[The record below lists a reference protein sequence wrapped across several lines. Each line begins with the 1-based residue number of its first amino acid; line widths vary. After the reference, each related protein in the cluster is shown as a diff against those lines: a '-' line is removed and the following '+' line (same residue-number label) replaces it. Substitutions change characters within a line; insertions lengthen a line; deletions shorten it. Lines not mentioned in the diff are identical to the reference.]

1 MTNEAPLATSH
12 SPQSTIQQPVIRGVR
27 FFLAHTPGLVR
38 YGSKPSRDIDR
49 DPAVTDTIQ
58 SHLRGYPD
66 AVAYSPNQAFLG
78 AIQPDA
84 LSDLPTPW
92 FRHNNGGERWAPHGE
107 IMPEEEFYGWLKI
120 ADAFDLVSLEAG
132 FVESVR
138 PALAVHPLCTPAD
151 LEQLGAGV
159 SQAELDARLA
169 GDIPALPLFLRDG
182 TRVGCFHAAHEMD
195 ATLAADVLLENLTC
209 KVTAVLATRT
219 LLAGSSI
226 DPMDIPYVLNSGEE
240 AVGDRYQRGGGNLAK
255 AVAEMCGCQAAT
267 GVDIKGFCCG
277 PLHALAVAG
286 GLVAARVFPH
296 VLVVGGCALSKLG
309 MKYRGHVQHDQPI
322 LEDVLAAVAILVS
335 DDDGVSPKLR
345 LDSLGRHTVAAGPS
359 QKAIFEQLVSQPL
372 QRLGLGFGDVD
383 KYATELHNP
392 EVTEPAGSGN
402 VPLLNYR
409 VIAGLAAMGKQITPA
424 QVPDFVAAHGMPG
437 FSPTQGHIAS
447 AVPFLGHAVDGLR
460 GGDLQRVLLLAKGS
474 LFLGRMT
481 QMADGVSLLLER
493 NG

>member
-1 MTNEAPLATSH
+1 MQQMTA
-12 SPQSTIQQPVIRGVR
+12 QPVIRGVR

-38 YGSKPSRDIDR
+38 YGSKPSRDIAR
-49 DPAVTDTIQ
+49 DPAVAGVLQ
-58 SHLRGYPD
+58 AHLRGYAD
-66 AVAYSPNQAFLG
+66 AVAYPPNRAFLG
-78 AIQPDA
+78 AIHPDA
-84 LSDLPTPW
+84 LGGLPAPW
-92 FRHNNGGERWAPHGE
+92 FRHTASGERWGPHGE

-132 FVESVR
+132 FVASVR
-138 PALAVHPLCTPAD
+138 PALAAHPLCMPGD
-151 LEQLGAGV
+151 LEQLGTGIA
-159 SQAELDARLA
+159 QAELDARLA
-169 GDIPALPLFLRDG
+169 GDMPALPLFRRDG
-182 TRVGCFHAAHEMD
+182 SCIGCFHAAHEVD
-195 ATLAADVLLENLTC
+195 DSLAADVLLENLTC
-209 KVTAVLATRT
+209 KVTAVLAMRT
-219 LLAGSSI
+219 LLAHSAI
-226 DPMDIPYVLNSGEE
+226 DPLDVPYVLNSGEE

-255 AVAEMCGCQAAT
+255 AVAEMSGCLAAT
-267 GVDIKGFCCG
+267 GVDVKGFCCG

-286 GLVAARVFPH
+286 GLVSARMFPH
-296 VLVVGGCALSKLG
+296 VVVVGGCALSKLG
-309 MKYRGHVQHDQPI
+309 MKYRGHVQHEQPI

-335 DDDGVSPKLR
+335 GDDGASPRLR

-359 QKAIFEQLVSQPL
+359 QKAIFEQLVSEPL
-372 QRLGLGFGDVD
+372 QRLGLSFGDID

-409 VIAGLAAMGKQITPA
+409 VIAGLAAMGKEITPA

-460 GGDLQRVLLLAKGS
+460 CGDLQRVLLLAKGS